1 MTTTPA
7 ACTRKKANK
16 HARYAK
22 RTHFI
27 GRAHSTH
34 TAHTQHTQHTHFSCA
49 NAARPP
55 EFFSSLLDDRAR
67 ACEGC
72 CCAHKSKGGGAHT
85 HAHAPHT
92 SAPLP
97 HTQQTQLSC
106 GARARCIIIIIII
119 ITHHDFGCCWG
130 WAHTHT
136 NCRTHIKRHSPPT
149 AAGQAFSASLSD
161 VSRSLILAKRL
172 FFALAFFDE
181 KEVKISLQKLLGLDE
196 RELARWGA
204 RNRGVWGWLSLS
216 PPSVGATAGCTFV
229 CLAT

>member
-55 EFFSSLLDDRAR
+55 EFFFPRCLMIAPAPAR
-67 ACEGC
+67 AVVVHTNQRG
-72 CCAHKSKGGGAHT
+72 GGGAHT

-161 VSRSLILAKRL
+161 VSPLSYISKTP
-172 FFALAFFDE
+172 FFL
-181 KEVKISLQKLLGLDE
+181 
-196 RELARWGA
+196 
-204 RNRGVWGWLSLS
+204 LS
-216 PPSVGATAGCTFV
+216 PF
-229 CLAT
+229 LMRRR